1 MVGLKSFFFKCLFQ
15 GLTHSIFLQK
25 ISHPSAI
32 VATCLTPAQSM
43 LFCHVKDQNPQASV
57 THVSVIISALQ
68 SCINSTSLSSVI
80 IKKGMICSHDGE
92 REMDGCLTLPTN
104 NSTEQHCSGELKLSL
119 CDQSIYSTWKPGPT
133 KAFRGLIFPFNRQT
147 VAYRDSSPECHHFF
161 SLQVVVGPGSVYNYR
176 QQVIITL
183 LKQPQTLQHRY
194 RSPPGV
200 VLRRVHF
207 GTQFS

>member
-1 MVGLKSFFFKCLFQ
+1 MFISRSHTFHIPIKDFSSLCYRCNMPNTCSNHVILSCKRPKS
-15 GLTHSIFLQK
+15 
-25 ISHPSAI
+25 
-32 VATCLTPAQSM
+32 
-43 LFCHVKDQNPQASV
+43 QASV